1 MNVDRRG
8 FLLGMGSLAAL
19 GGCTGGKP
27 LFARHRSDYAGIQIG
42 VITYSWW
49 DLSTGWSNPGYVGA
63 NTVDACLKT
72 GLGTVEL
79 MGGDAENAVGLP
91 NNAPLAQRQ
100 AVPDAKWL
108 ALKAKFDAAGVG
120 IHIVKF
126 GIGEGS
132 DDENAYYAKVAH
144 LLGADTITR
153 EVPVVDAKSR
163 KLDVVAIKRCAAT
176 ADTFGVNVAFHNHTQ
191 INLAT
196 YADAAMDL
204 SPRLKIN
211 FDIGHYVASNDDDPV
226 EFVRRFKDRIAS
238 IHLKDRT
245 LMRNGSKNLP
255 FGQGDTPLKR
265 LFDYMAEAGLYD
277 IPCDIE
283 REYELPPGSD
293 RINEVAVCN
302 RHCRGLIL
310 G

>member
-1 MNVDRRG
+1 MNINRRS
-8 FLLGMGSLAAL
+8 FIFGMGATAAF
-19 GGCTGGKP
+19 GGCASGRP
-27 LFARHRSDYAGIQIG
+27 LFARHVSDYSGVQIG

-49 DLSTGWSNPGYVGA
+49 DLTNGWANPGYIGEKSIC
-63 NTVDACLKT
+63 ACKKT
-72 GLGTVEL
+72 GIGTIEL

-91 NNAPLAQRQ
+91 NKATLAQRN
-100 AVPDAKWL
+100 AVPDSKWIEL
-108 ALKAKFDAAGVG
+108 RKRFEAAGIQ

-126 GIGEGS
+126 DNVGLGS
-132 DDENAYYAKVAH
+132 DEENAYYAKVTK

-153 EVPVVDAKSR
+153 EVIVTNKDER
-163 KLDVVAIKRCAAT
+163 KLKADAIRKCAAA
-176 ADTFGVNVAFHNHTQ
+176 ADKFGINIAFHNHTQ

-196 YADAAMDL
+196 YADPLMDL

-211 FDIGHYVASNDDDPV
+211 YDIGHFTASNDDDPV

-238 IHLKDRT
+238 IHIKDRT

-255 FGQGDTPLKR
+255 FGKGDTPLKR
-265 LFDYMAEAGLYD
+265 LFAYIQSEGLYG

-283 REYELPPGSD
+283 REYAIPAGSD

-302 RHCRGLIL
+302 RYCRGLID
-310 G
+310 